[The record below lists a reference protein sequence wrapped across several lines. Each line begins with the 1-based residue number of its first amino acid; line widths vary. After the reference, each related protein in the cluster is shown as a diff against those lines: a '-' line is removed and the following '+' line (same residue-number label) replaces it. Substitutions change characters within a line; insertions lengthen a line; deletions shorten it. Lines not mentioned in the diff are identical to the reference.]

1 MEPVEPVQKNIYQ
14 SKRLNLATFRR
25 WAKSSTEAASE
36 GPTVLH
42 IVFVVC
48 LTIPSSTLSAFPCT
62 LSLSLSLLQ
71 HFSVAQVWFSICGH
85 PIHLGNFQTQKRC
98 ANDVKWFNMDKSC
111 HIPAFLRLAI
121 AFLLMQLLDHASLIY
136 YLCCIHQQLSV
147 IVIAFWR
154 SLMLMQV
161 THSFV

>member
-1 MEPVEPVQKNIYQ
+1 MEPVEPVQNNIYQ

-25 WAKSSTEAASE
+25 WAKSSREAAIE

-48 LTIPSSTLSAFPCT
+48 LTIPSST

-98 ANDVKWFNMDKSC
+98 ANDVKWFNMDRSC
-111 HIPAFLRLAI
+111 HIPAFFRLAI
-121 AFLLMQLLDHASLIY
+121 AFLLMQLLDHALLIY

-147 IVIAFWR
+147 IVIA
-154 SLMLMQV
+154 LMQV

>member
-1 MEPVEPVQKNIYQ
+1 MEPVEPVQNNIYQ

-25 WAKSSTEAASE
+25 WAKSSREAAIE

-48 LTIPSSTLSAFPCT
+48 LTIPSSTLSAFHALSRF
-62 LSLSLSLLQ
+62 LSLSYNT
-71 HFSVAQVWFSICGH
+71 SVAQVWFSICGH
-85 PIHLGNFQTQKRC
+85 PIHLGNSQTQKRC
-98 ANDVKWFNMDKSC
+98 ANDVKWFNMDRSC
-111 HIPAFLRLAI
+111 HIPAFFRLAI
-121 AFLLMQLLDHASLIY
+121 AFLLMQLLDHALLIY